1 MTLCACQG
9 KIVLT
14 LSSHSHIPLTADVD
28 FSTVGFP
35 QVVTIPAGQTSVQ
48 FTVTVIDELIVE
60 RDEQFQLS
68 FTYSGSQPGVIVRP
82 GFDQANI
89 TIRNDDGM
97 YAPFCSLGI
106 CIHCMCTGCY

>member
-82 GFDQANI
+82 GFDQADF
-89 TIRNDDGM
+89 TVRNDDGM
-97 YAPFCSLGI
+97 FMLPSVY
-106 CIHCMCTGCY
+106 

>member
-1 MTLCACQG
+1 M
-9 KIVLT
+9 
-14 LSSHSHIPLTADVD
+14 
-28 FSTVGFP
+28 
-35 QVVTIPAGQTSVQ
+35 
-48 FTVTVIDELIVE
+48 E

-97 YAPFCSLGI
+97 YICFLLFIRDMHSLHV
-106 CIHCMCTGCY
+106 CRVLLAN